1 MQGVREACC
10 AMNVPMPKRFTIEE
24 YHRLTE
30 LGFFQED
37 DRVELI
43 RGLLFHKSAKSKAHS
58 VCNTR
63 LIRQFITLLN
73 DQATLQ
79 NQSPIT
85 LTKNSEP
92 EPDLA
97 IVQNRPD
104 DYLSGHPRPEAIL
117 LVIEISDSSLTYD
130 QETKLELYAE
140 NGIKDYWIFNLI
152 DRVLEMYSEPYQKSA
167 SEFGY
172 RVKRIALPNE
182 QVKLPEF
189 EELWLDLSIVFPL
202 QQDFQR

>member
-1 MQGVREACC
+1 
-10 AMNVPMPKRFTIEE
+10 MNVPTLKRFTIEE

-37 DRVELI
+37 DHIELI
-43 RGLLFHKSAKSKAHS
+43 RGQLIHMAAKGKAHET
-58 VCNTR
+58 CNRKLLRELPR
-63 LIRQFITLLN
+63 LLGDR
-73 DQATLQ
+73 ATLQ

-85 LTKNSEP
+85 LPNDGEP
-92 EPDLA
+92 EPDFA

-104 DYLSGHPRPEAIL
+104 DYLSGHPRPEDIL

-130 QETKLELYAE
+130 QETKLKMYAE
-140 NGIKDYWIFNLI
+140 DKIQNYWIFNLL
-152 DRVLEMYSEPYQKSA
+152 DRVLEMYSEPYRKSD

-182 QVKLPEF
+182 RVKLPQF
-189 EELWLDLSIVFPL
+189 SDLELELSIVFPL
-202 QQDFQR
+202 QQNFER

>member
-1 MQGVREACC
+1 
-10 AMNVPMPKRFTIEE
+10 MNVPTLKRFTIEE

-43 RGLLFHKSAKSKAHS
+43 RGQLIRKIQKSTAHS

-63 LIRQFITLLN
+63 LTRQLIDLLG
-73 DQATLQ
+73 DQATIQ

-85 LTKNSEP
+85 LASNSEP

-104 DYLSGHPRPEAIL
+104 DYLSGHPRPEDIL
-117 LVIEISDSSLTYD
+117 LVIEISDLSLTYD
-130 QETKLELYAE
+130 QETKLEMYAE
-140 NGIKDYWIFNLI
+140 DNIQNYWIFNLL
-152 DRVLEMYSEPYQKSA
+152 DRVLEMYSEPYRKSD

-172 RVKRIALPNE
+172 RLKRIALPNE
-182 QVKLPEF
+182 RVKLPQF
-189 EELWLDLSIVFPL
+189 SELDLDLSIVFPL
-202 QQDFQR
+202 QQNFER